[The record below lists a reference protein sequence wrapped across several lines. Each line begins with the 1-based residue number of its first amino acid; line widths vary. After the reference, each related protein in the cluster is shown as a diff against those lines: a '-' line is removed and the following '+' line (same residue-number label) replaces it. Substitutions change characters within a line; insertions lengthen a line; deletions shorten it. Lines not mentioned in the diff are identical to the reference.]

1 MEAGSWNWLEVARL
15 SAGLLTPVAVGFL
28 GVYLNRVSKRFEMR
42 QWQSQKLTEKRL
54 AIYDELAPTFND
66 LLCFFTYVG
75 SWRDINPPVVV
86 SWKRVIDKKVN
97 LASPLFSPEFHA
109 ACNALIAACYK
120 TFNAWGQDP
129 KLKTQFSRRKEH
141 RAEWNAEWEDC
152 FAPNDAI
159 DPRAVQDAYR
169 NVMQIFARDIG
180 VNPEFVLPKSSNIP
194 GGIR

>member
-97 LASPLFSPEFHA
+97 LASPLFSPNSMQPVTRSSPLA
-109 ACNALIAACYK
+109 
-120 TFNAWGQDP
+120 TRRSTRGD
-129 KLKTQFSRRKEH
+129 KTQNSRRS
-141 RAEWNAEWEDC
+141 
-152 FAPNDAI
+152 F
-159 DPRAVQDAYR
+159 
-169 NVMQIFARDIG
+169 
-180 VNPEFVLPKSSNIP
+180 P
-194 GGIR
+194 GGKNTARSGTQNGRIASPPTTQSIHEPSKMLTGT